1 MRTYVRHERW
11 NVPPRN
17 RAIRSD
23 CAGYQMRLF
32 VRTLTTAVAL
42 TLCSVPAASFGA
54 GMTDTSGNTPRFSHP
69 REITNPYLP
78 LSSLKQ
84 DIAKA
89 TDPDY
94 CESTKNTCVRPG
106 LRYLGAFMKVEFY
119 GHLRQY
125 HNIKAEIDANIRTVL
140 ESGAYVMGP
149 MLKKF
154 EGELA
159 AFHGTKYAVGVGN
172 GTDAIWLALMA
183 LGIGEGDEVITHPN
197 TFFATA
203 EAIWIAGA
211 TAVFV
216 DCEPT
221 TKCIDPAKIEA
232 AITKKTKAI
241 IPVHLY
247 GQCADMPAIRKIA
260 DKHHLRI
267 IEDNAQGIGAHG
279 KGFKIGQ
286 LSDAATTSFIIQKN
300 LGTFGDSG
308 ALVTNNPDLDAT
320 VRKLRNHGSNARN
333 VHSFGFNSRLDDLH
347 AGILSAKLKHI
358 DAWNDLR
365 RKWATRYSA
374 GLKGCRALDLPTEV
388 PGNRHV
394 FHLYVIET
402 RQPEWRDSLVDFLV
416 KNNID
421 AKTHYSIAIHQ
432 QAGYPWGK
440 GARIAGSVAN
450 AERNAATCISLP
462 MFPELTVEEV
472 DYVIAKVKEWDAQNS
487 PTAADKKKAVAAA

>member
-1 MRTYVRHERW
+1 
-11 NVPPRN
+11 
-17 RAIRSD
+17 
-23 CAGYQMRLF
+23 
-32 VRTLTTAVAL
+32 
-42 TLCSVPAASFGA
+42 
-54 GMTDTSGNTPRFSHP
+54 
-69 REITNPYLP
+69 
-78 LSSLKQ
+78 
-84 DIAKA
+84 
-89 TDPDY
+89 
-94 CESTKNTCVRPG
+94 
-106 LRYLGAFMKVEFY
+106 MKVEFY
-119 GHLRQY
+119 GHVRQY
-125 HNIKAEIDANIRTVL
+125 HNIKAEIDQNIHMVL

-159 AFHGTKYAVGVGN
+159 AYHGTKFAVGFGN

-183 LGIGEGDEVITHPN
+183 LGIGPGDEVITHPN

-216 DCEPT
+216 DCDPK

-232 AITKKTKAI
+232 AITPKAKAI

-247 GQCADMPAIRKIA
+247 GQCADLPAIKKIA
-260 DKHHLRI
+260 DKHNLKL
-267 IEDNAQGIGAHG
+267 IEDNAQGIGAYG
-279 KGFKIGQ
+279 KGFKIAE

-308 ALVTNNPDLDAT
+308 ALVTNNADIDAK
-320 VRKLRNHGSNARN
+320 VRKFRNHGSNARN

-365 RKWATRYSA
+365 RKWAARYTA
-374 GLKGCRALDLPTEV
+374 GLKDCKTFDLPIEL
-388 PGNRHV
+388 PGYRHV

-402 RQPEWRDSLVDFLV
+402 KKPEWRDQLLDHLV

-440 GARIAGSVAN
+440 GVRVVGSVGN

-462 MFPELTVEEV
+462 MFPELTAEEV
-472 DYVIAKVKEWDAQNS
+472 DYVVAKVKEWDKPQA
-487 PTAADKKKAVAAA
+487 PAAAPKGKKMAVVA